1 MIRLGKKIYFCF
13 ITWFIC
19 ARIVNRESSSF
30 YREKSVDFIL
40 DRQEQREK
48 IEIKVDD
55 NRKVT
60 QYIYYDGEDVNGTV
74 RFIEI
79 DSSIWQISIL
89 GTN

>member
-1 MIRLGKKIYFCF
+1 MDILGIGSKID
-13 ITWFIC
+13 
-19 ARIVNRESSSF
+19 
-30 YREKSVDFIL
+30 VDFIL

-79 DSSIWQISIL
+79 DSSI
-89 GTN
+89 

>member
-1 MIRLGKKIYFCF
+1 MDILGIGSKID
-13 ITWFIC
+13 
-19 ARIVNRESSSF
+19 
-30 YREKSVDFIL
+30 VDFIL

-60 QYIYYDGEDVNGTV
+60 QYIYYDGEDVNGTL

-79 DSSIWQISIL
+79 DKFRF
-89 GTN
+89 

>member
-1 MIRLGKKIYFCF
+1 MDILGIGSKID
-13 ITWFIC
+13 
-19 ARIVNRESSSF
+19 
-30 YREKSVDFIL
+30 VDFIL

-60 QYIYYDGEDVNGTV
+60 QYVYYDGEDVNGTV

-79 DSSIWQISIL
+79 DSSI
-89 GTN
+89 